1 MNTDTHEK
9 MIFLIALLAAFP
21 ALSTDMYLPA
31 LPLLQKNWNQPL
43 VMVNMTLVVF
53 FVAYCVSLL
62 AYGPISDRFGR
73 RLPLMVGIGIYI
85 TASLMCAGST
95 GVEMMIGFRALQAV
109 GAASASAL
117 SMAICKDL
125 FDARRRER
133 VIAYIAVIMALA
145 PMMAPVIGGWIMTFF
160 SWPWIFAVQAVLGGI
175 AFVGVWRMAEP
186 LKIFNAGNTRIIEGY
201 VRLFRNHR
209 FISLNLAMAIMALPL
224 FAFIASS
231 SNIYISGF
239 KLSEQAFGYFFA
251 FNAVALMGGAL
262 SFARLS
268 HHVASERLITFGF
281 IGILA
286 AGIWLTAGSREGPWC
301 LALPMGAMAFFYGL
315 SRPPG
320 NNLILEQIDRDSGT
334 ASSLIV
340 FSFMMLGALAMWI
353 ISLNWSDKIT
363 AIGVMSLISGGATL
377 SFWLIFK
384 RIFVSGRRNPNT

>member
-1 MNTDTHEK
+1 

-31 LPLLQKNWNQPL
+31 LPLLQKNWNQSL

-160 SWPWIFAVQAVLGGI
+160 SWPWIFSVQAVLGGI

-384 RIFVSGRRNPNT
+384 RIFVSGRQNPTT

>member
-1 MNTDTHEK
+1 MKKT
-9 MIFLIALLAAFP
+9 ISLIALLAAFP

-31 LPLLQKNWNQPL
+31 LPLLQKNWNQSL
-43 VMVNMTLVVF
+43 VMVNMTLIVF

-145 PMMAPVIGGWIMTFF
+145 PMMAPVIGGWIMTFL
-160 SWPWIFAVQAVLGGI
+160 SWPWIFAVQAALGGI
-175 AFVGVWRMAEP
+175 AFLGVWRMAEP
-186 LKIFNAGNTRIIEGY
+186 LKILNAGDARIMEGY
-201 VRLFRNHR
+201 VRLFLNRR

-224 FAFIASS
+224 FAFIAGS

-239 KLSEQAFGYFFA
+239 KLSEHAFGYFFA

-268 HHVASERLITFGF
+268 HHVASVRLITFGF

-286 AGIWLTAGSREGPWC
+286 AGIWLTAGSHEGPWS
-301 LALPMGAMAFFYGL
+301 LALPMGTMAFFYGL

-353 ISLNWSDKIT
+353 ISLKWADKIT

-377 SFWLIFK
+377 SFWLIFN
-384 RIFVSGRRNPNT
+384 RVFVSGRQNPIT

>member
-1 MNTDTHEK
+1 MKKT
-9 MIFLIALLAAFP
+9 ISLIALLAAFP

-31 LPLLQKNWNQPL
+31 LPLLQKSWDQPL
-43 VMVNMTLVVF
+43 VMVNMTLIVF

-73 RLPLMVGIGIYI
+73 RRPLMVGIGIYMA
-85 TASLMCAGST
+85 ASLMCGGSS

-125 FDARRRER
+125 FDARRREQ

-145 PMMAPVIGGWIMTFF
+145 PMMAPVIGGWIMTFL
-160 SWPWIFAVQAVLGGI
+160 SWPWIFAVQAALGGI
-175 AFVGVWRMAEP
+175 AFAGVWRMAEP
-186 LKIFNAGNTRIIEGY
+186 LKTFDAGNTRIMEGY
-201 VRLFRNHR
+201 VRLFRNRR

-262 SFARLS
+262 SFTRLS
-268 HHVASERLITFGF
+268 HHVASDRLMTFGF
-281 IGILA
+281 VGILA
-286 AGIWLTAGSREGPWC
+286 AGTWLTAGSHAGPWS
-301 LALPMGAMAFFYGL
+301 LALPMGAMGFFYGL
-315 SRPPG
+315 SRPPS

-340 FSFMMLGALAMWI
+340 FSFMMLGALSMWI
-353 ISLNWSDKIT
+353 ISLNWPDKIT
-363 AIGVMSLISGGATL
+363 AIGVMSLISGSATL
-377 SFWLIFK
+377 SFWLLFK
-384 RIFVSGRRNPNT
+384 RVFVSGNRNPSRGL